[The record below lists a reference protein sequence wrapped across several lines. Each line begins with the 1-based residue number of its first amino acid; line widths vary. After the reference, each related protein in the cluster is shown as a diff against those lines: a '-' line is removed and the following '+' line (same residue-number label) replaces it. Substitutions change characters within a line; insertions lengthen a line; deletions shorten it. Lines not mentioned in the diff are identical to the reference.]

1 MARNVQVV
9 LREDLPNVGKS
20 GELVKVKPGY
30 ARNFLIPRGLAALAT
45 KDNVR
50 RVEHEKRVAQSR
62 AIKQRAA
69 AQDLAGKLAA
79 VKLRIEAQVGEEN
92 KLYGSVTSRDIEESL
107 AEQGFEL
114 DRRKIVMDP
123 IKELGMHKVHAKI
136 AAGVDAE
143 IEVEVVARG

>member
-9 LREDLPNVGKS
+9 LREELPNVGKS

-50 RVEHEKRVAQSR
+50 HIEHEKRVAQAR
-62 AIKQRAA
+62 AVKLRAA

-79 VKLRIEAQVGEEN
+79 VKVRIEAKVGEEN
-92 KLYGSVTSRDIEESL
+92 KLYGSITSRDIEERL
-107 AEQGFEL
+107 VEQGFEI
-114 DRRKIVMDP
+114 DRRKIVMEP
-123 IKELGMHKVHAKI
+123 IKELGVHKVHAKI
-136 AAGVDAE
+136 ATGVDAE
-143 IEVEVVARG
+143 IEVEVVAKA